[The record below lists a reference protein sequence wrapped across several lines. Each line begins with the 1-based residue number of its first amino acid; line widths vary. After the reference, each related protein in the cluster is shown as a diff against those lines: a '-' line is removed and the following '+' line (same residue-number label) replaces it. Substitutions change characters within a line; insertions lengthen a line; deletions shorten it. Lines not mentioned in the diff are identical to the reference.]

1 MHKVE
6 GGEVEE
12 AKMEACVMIAPT
24 PRLSPDRTPDN
35 TIDAICRI
43 PEDIIREQW
52 MAMILPSD
60 RAGRLKNPTA
70 HSFSAEERAQ
80 CSVRQQKRRLKK
92 QAQYV
97 LSCSPKVEGD
107 DEILRLFGEGAR
119 VDQISDQLQIP
130 YEKVRLRIVACHPD
144 GKPLR

>member
-1 MHKVE
+1 MMH
-6 GGEVEE
+6 
-12 AKMEACVMIAPT
+12 PT
-24 PRLSPDRTPDN
+24 TNWPFRRTLDN

-43 PEDIIREQW
+43 PEDILREQW
-52 MAMILPSD
+52 QATILPSD

-97 LSCSPKVEGD
+97 LACSPKVDGD

-119 VDQISDQLQIP
+119 VDQISDRLQMP
-130 YEKVRLRIVACHPD
+130 YEKVRNRIVACHPD